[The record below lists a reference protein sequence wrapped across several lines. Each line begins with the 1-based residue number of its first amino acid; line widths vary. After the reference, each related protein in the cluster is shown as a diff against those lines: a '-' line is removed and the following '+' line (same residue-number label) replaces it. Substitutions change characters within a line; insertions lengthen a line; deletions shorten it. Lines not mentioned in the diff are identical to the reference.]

1 MKSIKDFL
9 WELSHSL
16 WILWSF
22 FLMPCVG
29 FFIIGRRT
37 SYKPWIYAGVVYL
50 VALGF
55 IFALDDKYNENSIF
69 QGFLVIYYFG
79 GIIHSCLARGTYIN
93 KLREMNGMSAGSWQA
108 QQYDYSQQ
116 TRQFSQQYQA
126 RQRQEQTRQE
136 QPRQE
141 QPRQEQT
148 RTTTI
153 VDINTCSLAQ
163 LAALPGVTV
172 AMAKKAEQHRQLHGG
187 FANIDEFFDTI
198 ALKPHF
204 RVQLLDQLTCGS
216 FQTRRPQ
223 KPADTSPK
231 SGEATPPP
239 TEENA
244 HKGRQLDL

>member
-1 MKSIKDFL
+1 
-9 WELSHSL
+9 
-16 WILWSF
+16 
-22 FLMPCVG
+22 
-29 FFIIGRRT
+29 
-37 SYKPWIYAGVVYL
+37 
-50 VALGF
+50 
-55 IFALDDKYNENSIF
+55 
-69 QGFLVIYYFG
+69 
-79 GIIHSCLARGTYIN
+79 
-93 KLREMNGMSAGSWQA
+93 MNGMSAGSWQA

-172 AMAKKAEQHRQLHGG
+172 AMAKMAEQHRQLHGG
-187 FANIDEFFDTI
+187 FANVDEFFDTI

-223 KPADTSPK
+223 KPAGTSPQ

-239 TEENA
+239 TEENV

>member
-1 MKSIKDFL
+1 
-9 WELSHSL
+9 
-16 WILWSF
+16 
-22 FLMPCVG
+22 MPCVG
-29 FFIIGRRT
+29 FFITGRRT

-126 RQRQEQTRQE
+126 RQRQEQ
-136 QPRQE
+136 
-141 QPRQEQT
+141 PRQEQT

-187 FANIDEFFDTI
+187 FANVDEFFDTI

-223 KPADTSPK
+223 KPAGTSPQ